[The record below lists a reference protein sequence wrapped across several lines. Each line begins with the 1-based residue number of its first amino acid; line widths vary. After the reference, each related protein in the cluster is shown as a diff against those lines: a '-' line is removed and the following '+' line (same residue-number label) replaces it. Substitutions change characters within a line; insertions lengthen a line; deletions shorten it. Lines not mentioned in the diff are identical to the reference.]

1 MENKN
6 LTAVEWLVLQVN
18 SDCLNSAFI
27 RPELVDQAI
36 EMEKE
41 QRGKPI
47 ELPSDDEIELS
58 SFKMSGNNVSPSSN
72 FIIGAYWM
80 KEQILNQN
88 KKETLEEWKARFT
101 HHCAIK
107 PKTK

>member
-27 RPELVDQAI
+27 RPELVDQAKA
-36 EMEKE
+36 MEKE

-47 ELPSDDEIELS
+47 ELPSDEEIW
-58 SFKMSGNNVSPSSN
+58 N
-72 FIIGAYWM
+72 
-80 KEQILNQN
+80 
-88 KKETLEEWKARFT
+88 
-101 HHCAIK
+101 
-107 PKTK
+107 

>member
-47 ELPSDDEIELS
+47 ELPSDEEIEEK
-58 SFKMSGNNVSPSSN
+58 SFERLTLAQISG
-72 FIIGAYWM
+72 FRLGAKWM
-80 KEQILNQN
+80 RDKILNP
-88 KKETLEEWKARFT
+88 KKEKQSGTNQPAF
-101 HHCAIK
+101 
-107 PKTK
+107 